1 MLEVV
6 AKHIQCQDRL
16 YLMGKQL
23 WIIVEMLIDLE
34 LEILTVL
41 VRKTKGNNSTSL
53 QRGIMCDKRKENSL
67 KLTIF
72 YVW

>member
-1 MLEVV
+1 
-6 AKHIQCQDRL
+6 
-16 YLMGKQL
+16 
-23 WIIVEMLIDLE
+23 MLIDLE

-41 VRKTKGNNSTSL
+41 VHKTKGNNLTSL

-67 KLTIF
+67 KLTIIF